1 MVRHQ
6 KLEMHV
12 IATVSINTYF
22 NSTVKSGLKQM
33 SKTKSIFI
41 QCCNA
46 FCHLFWQNGIEFK
59 YLPFISHNIKIIFLL
74 LV

>member
-6 KLEMHV
+6 KLEMHA
-12 IATVSINTYF
+12 ITTVSINTYL

-33 SKTKSIFI
+33 SKTKSIFM

-46 FCHLFWQNGIEFK
+46 FCHLF
-59 YLPFISHNIKIIFLL
+59 
-74 LV
+74 